1 MDSSLKRNTLINIKN
16 EFRNRLID
24 NNEQYF
30 WSKHKMKDRKKDKRK
45 KERKDRREG
54 GRKRRNE
61 ERSHEE
67 FEYVEK
73 EPIFTI
79 IFNLK

>member
-45 KERKDRREG
+45 KERIE
-54 GRKRRNE
+54 
-61 ERSHEE
+61 
-67 FEYVEK
+67 EK
-73 EPIFTI
+73 EVGKEEMKKEAMK
-79 IFNLK
+79 NLNM